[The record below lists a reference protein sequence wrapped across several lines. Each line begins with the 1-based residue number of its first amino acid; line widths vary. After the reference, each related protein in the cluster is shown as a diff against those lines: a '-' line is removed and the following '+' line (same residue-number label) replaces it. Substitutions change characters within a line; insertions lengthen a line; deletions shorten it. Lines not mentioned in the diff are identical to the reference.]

1 MLLKVST
8 QWFDI
13 GLQLGLEESELNT
26 IEYNNPRDLKAC
38 VRNMFS
44 QWLRSTKEPSYQVV
58 LEALIAA
65 GDESAAQEL
74 CHKFGKFYT
83 WNFTA
88 TCVLNYTITTH
99 VHPNIYLT
107 AGIPLSKLHTTRRLP
122 PFISQYA
129 GSLKELYSSDNDWPL
144 FPPGDWPP
152 KSTHTEFYVNLELI
166 HHKPLHSQGEQHD
179 VLKSLSHGGVNQ
191 EDDCYHLQH
200 LMLADIVKTS
210 STFMPADS
218 SMNEKGIRVLIDGAP
233 GVGKTS
239 LARKACKEWANG
251 NLWPE
256 YNLVVYLPLKD
267 SAIASATE
275 LWQLFESDSQET
287 SQGIAKEVA
296 RVRGNGV
303 LFILD
308 GWDELSEHK
317 DASVIKKIVYKKV
330 LQKCSL
336 VITSRPHASTE
347 LVRYQVLDCQFEI
360 VGLTSNQIK
369 KIVANHFSSKLMSE
383 TFLKQMEVSG
393 VMQLCYIPLNL
404 AIVLHVYNQQ
414 KDLPHTLTELYDI
427 FMKTT
432 FTRQLNLCH
441 LDSIA
446 SLPSDAAEL
455 YKALGKL
462 AFDGLKSNSLIF
474 SEDDLKSTC
483 SPHPSPTFACHLGL
497 LTAFKCCVSTGIITK
512 YQFTHLTIQEFLA
525 AEHLATLPEEEREK
539 FIVEHVSNEKFL
551 VMLQF
556 LFGRTSLKDIVKD
569 FKKLFAVLYSPA
581 DLRRLQILLRLAHEA
596 QNEHYFNAIRSRMK
610 ANVLSI
616 QAEDWN
622 DHEISLLAH
631 FVDRLQW
638 SSSRFSIYNVSKHMN
653 DSKLQSQINC
663 LHQLIRHKRTTAIEI
678 VGNPHQLHFMLAPL
692 TNEGFVLSE
701 FELHAQHDLFIGK
714 IKLIR
719 HGSTK
724 YGMNTLEFMTAT
736 LDNSH
741 TNEGFSR
748 FLSHGICPQSMSIMN
763 CHLLTNR
770 QPLIRPNMTS
780 VFRCIA
786 AGLQELHLNGYVI
799 SPHNAALLFGA
810 ISASSDLRVLDLA
823 LNLLFMGEQRSVALD
838 AFVHMLTHSKTLE
851 SLSLKECE
859 VDEEVLSLF
868 ALHNS
873 NVKVLNLDC
882 THKIPRDINFQLL
895 SHNLSTLYL
904 SHCYLDDNTAVDIG
918 SMLSTNATL
927 KELYLDRNNITAG
940 GAIHIF
946 VGLMENKSLNCLS
959 IGRQTVEQTSDESE
973 AAVEE
978 MQNALADTMAAVF
991 QTNSTLLKLSLAVF
1005 PPYPGKK
1012 FAEFNYELK
1021 IKDNNT
1027 KEHIERAHRVNCM
1040 HYDLKFFAGPKSLP
1054 VVLLPAEDILSMVQQ
1069 SSLRNLDLSGH
1080 NMTEPLTMHSLI
1092 TFLQTNRTVNHLK
1105 LDVCRLHELNFAPM
1119 QKELFNALCN
1129 NPTLTDLSVDPESA
1143 STFSSLVDKVNYERH
1158 TRGTAFLT
1166 VHTNTDFYDL
1176 TVKPMSHSSLIM

>member
-1 MLLKVST
+1 MRELVLLKVSM

-13 GLQLGLEESELNT
+13 GLQLGLDESELMA

-74 CHKFGKFYT
+74 CHKFGKFRT

-99 VHPNIYLT
+99 VYPNIYLT
-107 AGIPLSKLHTTRRLP
+107 TGIPLSKLHTTRRLP

-129 GSLKELYSSDNDWPL
+129 GSLKELYSSDNDWPP

-152 KSTHTEFYVNLELI
+152 KSTQTEFYVNLELI

-200 LMLADIVKTS
+200 LMLADLVKTS
-210 STFMPADS
+210 STFTPADPS
-218 SMNEKGIRVLIDGAP
+218 VNEKGIRVLIDGAP

-347 LVRYQVLDCQFEI
+347 LVRYQVLDRQFEI

-369 KIVANHFSSKLMSE
+369 KIVANHFSSKSMSE

-432 FTRQLNLCH
+432 FTRQLGLCH

-462 AFDGLKSNSLIF
+462 AFDGLKRNSLIF
-474 SEDDLKSTC
+474 SEEDLKSM
-483 SPHPSPTFACHLGL
+483 PTFACHLGL

-525 AEHLATLPEEEREK
+525 AEHLATLPDAEQK
-539 FIVEHVSNEKFL
+539 MFIVEHVSNEKFL

-556 LFGRTSLKDIVKD
+556 LFGRTSLKDTVKD
-569 FKKLFAVLYSPA
+569 FKELFAVLYSPA

-596 QNEHYFNAIRSRMK
+596 QNEQYFNAIRSRMQ

-631 FVDRLQW
+631 FVDHLQW

-663 LHQLIRHKRTTAIEI
+663 LHQLIRHKCTTAIEI
-678 VGNPHQLHFMLAPL
+678 VGNPHQFHFVLAPL

-701 FELHAQHDLFIGK
+701 FELHAQHDLSIGK

-719 HGSTK
+719 HGSTI
-724 YGMNTLEFMTAT
+724 YGWNTLEFLTAT
-736 LDNSH
+736 LDNSR
-741 TNEGFSR
+741 TNEGFLQVLSR
-748 FLSHGICPQSMSIMN
+748 GICPQSMSIMN
-763 CHLLTNR
+763 CHLLANR
-770 QPLIRPNMTS
+770 QPLICPNMTS

-823 LNLLFMGEQRSVALD
+823 LNLLFVGEQRNVALD
-838 AFVHMLTHSKTLE
+838 AFVHLLTHSKTLE
-851 SLSLKECE
+851 SLSLKKCE

-895 SHNLSTLYL
+895 SSNLSTLYL
-904 SHCYLDDNTAVDIG
+904 SHCYLADNTAVDIG

-1012 FAEFNYELK
+1012 FAEFYYELK

-1105 LDVCRLHELNFAPM
+1105 LNVCRLHELNFAPM
-1119 QKELFNALCN
+1119 QKELLDALCN

-1143 STFSSLVDKVNYERH
+1143 SAFSSLVDKVNYERH

-1166 VHTNTDFYDL
+1166 IHTNTDFYDL